1 MYGNII
7 HEPTKVKTRKN
18 LMLYINIYILYIVK
32 RHIESFVSKRFYVI
46 SLWGYLLWWILGLYT
61 FASITS
67 NEKPS
72 MTTVRRMMAIIIIH
86 FSCKLYSYFP
96 LYSHFYLFIYIEI
109 QNHTKNIN
117 SFFWCCIYFY
127 RYIPNH
133 ECCCCLI
140 RESCHGGNLL

>member
-72 MTTVRRMMAIIIIH
+72 MTTVRQMMATIIIH

-96 LYSHFYLFIYIEI
+96 LFLF
-109 QNHTKNIN
+109 
-117 SFFWCCIYFY
+117 SFFIYFY
-127 RYIPNH
+127 
-133 ECCCCLI
+133 
-140 RESCHGGNLL
+140 